1 MDKKLRSLTIEAYA
15 SAQTEALLER
25 LAWQVG
31 HTAKRC
37 DPESIHDL
45 RVEVRHLTNC
55 LRVFKQF
62 FAKPERKKIQPQLQ
76 ALTKLA
82 GEVRN
87 RDIALE
93 VLALVPGVQDGDL
106 ATQLAKE
113 RKQAELELVK
123 ALQRWTR
130 RNLFRKWRGKLEL

>member
-1 MDKKLRSLTIEAYA
+1 MDKKLRSLTIEKYA
-15 SAQTEALLER
+15 SAQTEVLLER
-25 LAWQVG
+25 LAWQVS
-31 HTAKRC
+31 HTTKRC

-45 RVEVRHLTNC
+45 CEEVRHLANC

-62 FAKPERKKIQPQLQ
+62 FAKPERKEIQHQLQ

-93 VLALVPGVQDGDL
+93 VLASVLGVQDEDL
-106 ATQLAKE
+106 STQLAKE
-113 RKQAELELVK
+113 RKQVEVELVK